1 MDDHT
6 FRLAALDACAVSDA
20 KDSLSLPAAVSGI
33 ARRTTNQTIAGK
45 VLTVRLVSAD
55 DPGFDNSDAKQHLC
69 TESVQNGGA
78 GDVIVVE
85 QRTGIDAGAWGG
97 VLSQAAYQKQI
108 EGVIIDGPSRD
119 IDQAREIGFPVF
131 SRALTARTARG
142 RVREIENGGTIRIG
156 DQTVEHGDY
165 VIADASG
172 VVFIS
177 ASDIERVLD
186 AAETISDKEEA
197 MVSALLQGS
206 SASDVMGAN
215 YEQMLVSKKDSS

>member
-1 MDDHT
+1 MNDYVI
-6 FRLAALDACAVSDA
+6 RLSALDACAVSDA
-20 KDSLSLPAAVSGI
+20 KDSLSLPPAVSDVM
-33 ARRTTNQTIAGK
+33 RRTTNQTIAGK

-55 DPGFDNSDAKQHLC
+55 DPAFKNANANQHLC
-69 TESVQNGGA
+69 TESIQSGGA

-97 VLSQAAYQKQI
+97 VLSQAAHQKQI

-131 SRALTARTARG
+131 SRGLTARTARG
-142 RVREIENGGTIRIG
+142 RVRELENGGTVQIC
-156 DQTVEHGDY
+156 DQTVNQGDY

-186 AAETISDKEEA
+186 AAERISDKEEA
-197 MVSALLQGS
+197 MISALLQGTA
-206 SASDVMGAN
+206 ASDVMGAN
-215 YEQMLVSKKDSS
+215 YEQMLTSTQDR